1 MAGTEYPD
9 SAEQLR
15 QRQQQDLKPPD
26 LYRVLLHNDH
36 YTTMEFVVEVL
47 IKVFRK
53 SVIDATEIMLNV
65 HEKGFGQAGQYT
77 FDIAR
82 TKVTLVHR
90 MAKQREFPLKCTI
103 EKV

>member
-1 MAGTEYPD
+1 VAGTGYPD
-9 SAEQLR
+9 SNEQIKER
-15 QRQQQDLKPPD
+15 QNQDLKPPD

-53 SVIDATEIMLNV
+53 SIMEATEIMLKV
-65 HEKGFGQAGQYT
+65 HQRGAGQAGQYT
-77 FDIAR
+77 YDVAQ
-82 TKVTLVHR
+82 TKVATVHR
-90 MAKQREFPLKCTI
+90 MAREREFPLKCTI